1 MQSKRCKQI
10 CSSISSER
18 SASTV
23 GGIPN
28 GPQTGVLTSEPVGPF
43 SQLAERAI
51 DEVPSPSNARIKKGL
66 SVPFCVLPLLPGL
79 WQLSSLL
86 SMPWVILGAN
96 KLLRREMRARNTSVV
111 TLYGTPT
118 AGYYVFTHPRKCEST
133 CKSIYFIEIWA
144 RGGSRRGA
152 KGIQTVGL
160 GWAKVLPGP
169 NMDTWAALGICRFRE
184 AGRGRECSA

>member
-1 MQSKRCKQI
+1 
-10 CSSISSER
+10 
-18 SASTV
+18 
-23 GGIPN
+23 
-28 GPQTGVLTSEPVGPF
+28 
-43 SQLAERAI
+43 
-51 DEVPSPSNARIKKGL
+51 
-66 SVPFCVLPLLPGL
+66 
-79 WQLSSLL
+79 
-86 SMPWVILGAN
+86 MPWVIHVLGAN

-118 AGYYVFTHPRKCEST
+118 AGYYVFTQISTAGYYVSKYFNVST